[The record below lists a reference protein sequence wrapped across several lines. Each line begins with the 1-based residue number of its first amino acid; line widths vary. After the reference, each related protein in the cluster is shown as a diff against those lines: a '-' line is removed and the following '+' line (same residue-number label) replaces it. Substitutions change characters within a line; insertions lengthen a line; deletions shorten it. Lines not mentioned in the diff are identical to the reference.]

1 MLRKIGTILIP
12 TFIAV
17 AILAY
22 MLLQVRD
29 SLAEAIAV
37 MIPQYLLIAIAIC
50 SVTWFLR
57 GWRYQYILQGLAIRC
72 ELLPSTAYIL
82 LSQTANLVVPA
93 RLGDLVRMFIL
104 KDQGKATY
112 SQGLSSIVVE
122 RIFDVIMVALLGFLC
137 LNFVINVPGWFY
149 TLILVP
155 LVGGAIFLV
164 LLYSM
169 GMLESDNRYVR
180 IVLTLLNE
188 IRQASLSLRSLTVL
202 SASSLVIWLLD
213 VAVCMVVIAMFRE
226 AVSLPVV
233 ILAIAIGNLVKA
245 VPLTPGGIG
254 TYEAALAITFSLAG
268 MPAVTATLIAILDHL
283 VKNGVTLAGGIASIY
298 FFGRWVV
305 RVMQKAFRVKIE
317 GEESGGDGS

>member
-1 MLRKIGTILIP
+1 MLRRIGTILVP
-12 TFIAV
+12 TLIAV
-17 AILAY
+17 TILAY
-22 MLLQVRD
+22 MLLQVWD

-37 MIPQYLLIAIAIC
+37 MIPQYLLIAIVIC
-50 SVTWFLR
+50 SGTWFLR
-57 GWRYQYILQGLAIRC
+57 GWRYQYILKGLTIRI

-122 RIFDVIMVALLGFLC
+122 RIFDVIMVALLGFVC
-137 LNFVINVPGWFY
+137 LNFVFNVPGWFY

-155 LVGGAIFLV
+155 LVGGAIFLL

-180 IVLTLLNE
+180 IVFTLLNE
-188 IRQASLSLRSLTVL
+188 IRQASLNLQSLAVL
-202 SASSLVIWLLD
+202 SVSSLIIWLLD

-226 AVSLPVV
+226 TVSLPLV

-245 VPLTPGGIG
+245 VPVTPGGIG

-305 RVMQKAFRVKIE
+305 RVMQKAFRVKIGE
-317 GEESGGDGS
+317 EESGGDGS

>member
-1 MLRKIGTILIP
+1 MLRRIGTILIP
-12 TFIAV
+12 TLIAV
-17 AILAY
+17 TILAY

-57 GWRYQYILQGLAIRC
+57 GWRYQYILKGLAIRI

-122 RIFDVIMVALLGFLC
+122 RIFDVIMVALLGFVC
-137 LNFVINVPGWFY
+137 LNFVFNVPGWFY

-180 IVLTLLNE
+180 IVFTLLNE
-188 IRQASLSLRSLTVL
+188 IRQASLNLQSLAVL
-202 SASSLVIWLLD
+202 SVSSLIIWLLD

-226 AVSLPVV
+226 TVSFPLV

-245 VPLTPGGIG
+245 VPVTPGGIG

-305 RVMQKAFRVKIE
+305 QVMQKAFRVKIE